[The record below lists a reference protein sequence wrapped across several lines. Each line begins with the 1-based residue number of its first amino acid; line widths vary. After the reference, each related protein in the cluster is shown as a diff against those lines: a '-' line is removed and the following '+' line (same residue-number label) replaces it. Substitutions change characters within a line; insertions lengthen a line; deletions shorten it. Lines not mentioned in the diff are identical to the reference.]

1 MIKSGFILFDYF
13 IPDPMPDRLA
23 DPGLKEDPKVKLGI
37 GKAEGI
43 QSKTKIKISLNY
55 SSQKNVFYRNDSH

>member
-43 QSKTKIKISLNY
+43 QSKTEIKISLNY
-55 SSQKNVFYRNDSH
+55 S